1 MPAAQLVTA
10 VAKPVFA
17 VVVHALVTYCVLLG
31 ALHVVHEF
39 AVLLL
44 NVNDTPAVHAVH
56 TPFVPWL
63 LALPCTYGVLM

>member
-1 MPAAQLVTA
+1 M
-10 VAKPVFA
+10 FA

-44 NVNDTPAVHAVH
+44 NVNDTPTVHAVH
-56 TPFVPWL
+56 MPLVPVA
-63 LALPCTYGVLM
+63 LALPCTYAVLM